1 MLHATI
7 DLIRVN
13 ERMSEDRNR
22 NTDKDGEKTNEREIQ
37 TRLIYKGE
45 KKEKEGKK
53 SLKKGAWHGTSV
65 SITAAT
71 WEVHSSNPA
80 AAPIFSSDYH
90 YRFSFFQLLNILWLN
105 KKILDKVEI
114 IVSRKRK
121 AFSHS
126 ATTAGSV

>member
-45 KKEKEGKK
+45 KKEKEGIK
-53 SLKKGAWHGTSV
+53 SLKMGAMLCKTLN
-65 SITAAT
+65 
-71 WEVHSSNPA
+71 NP
-80 AAPIFSSDYH
+80 
-90 YRFSFFQLLNILWLN
+90 
-105 KKILDKVEI
+105 
-114 IVSRKRK
+114 IVIQP
-121 AFSHS
+121 
-126 ATTAGSV
+126 G

>member
-45 KKEKEGKK
+45 KKEKEGIK
-53 SLKKGAWHGTSV
+53 SLKMGAMLCKTLN
-65 SITAAT
+65 
-71 WEVHSSNPA
+71 NPTVIQ
-80 AAPIFSSDYH
+80 P
-90 YRFSFFQLLNILWLN
+90 
-105 KKILDKVEI
+105 
-114 IVSRKRK
+114 
-121 AFSHS
+121 
-126 ATTAGSV
+126 GG